1 MILLPDEE
9 IKNEKVEIHKLVKQD
24 NKPNPKEILKPTKGD
39 AAHSGIK
46 AALSSIPFVGGS
58 ISELFSLGIQS
69 PLEKRKDDFIISLD
83 ERVSELEDR
92 GVLSS
97 EYVIVDDEFIDVAAH
112 ALPIAI
118 RNSSPE
124 KLNALRNA
132 VINTALKIDINRD
145 SKFMYLNFIN
155 ELTEIQI
162 KIIKILYEPRRYI
175 EKLFEINKNNI
186 PQGYTYVD
194 VLKDLRKILD
204 VDKILYD
211 VSINRLETDGLID
224 LSDKEPGMPIGSYDE
239 HSIWLGKDELEQR
252 TKNLVTD
259 FGQIFVKFIS
269 DKK

>member
-162 KIIKILYEPRRYI
+162 KIIKILYEPRSYI